1 MTLMISSSPSGAG
14 YGAAIT
20 LTGLT
25 TGGRDRWSLWR
36 TTPDGVQTPV
46 RGYGG
51 DLIGVTTTG
60 DVTVVEDYESP
71 LGRPV
76 AYYVRAWTASTPTD
90 WVDATA
96 GWLTLEHP
104 DVLAVVLKDPSIP
117 SRTTTVVVTTMPAW
131 KRQARQAAHQVR
143 GRPRPVVLTDVR
155 SARTGSVVLS
165 TASGVERE
173 ALVWL
178 LESGHTL
185 LAQWPSGWGE
195 PDTYL
200 QVGDVDEA
208 RLSEY
213 APQPD
218 REWTLELTEVD
229 RPIGGLVGSAGRTW
243 QDVSDDNATWADLL
257 TRYSTWLGVLTG
269 VEGP

>member
-1 MTLMISSSPSGAG
+1 MALTITSAPSTGG
-14 YGAAIT
+14 YGATVT

-25 TGGRDRWSLWR
+25 TGSRDRWSLWR

-51 DLIGVTTTG
+51 DLIGVTATG
-60 DVTVVEDYESP
+60 DVTVTDDYEAP

-76 AYYVRAWTASTPTD
+76 AYYVRVWTSATPGS
-90 WVDATA
+90 WIDATA
-96 GWLTLEHP
+96 SWLTLAHP
-104 DVLAVVLKDPSIP
+104 DALSVVLKDPSIP
-117 SRTTTVVVTTMPAW
+117 SRTTTVVVTTMPSWQRA
-131 KRQARQAAHQVR
+131 ARQAVHQVR

-165 TASGVERE
+165 TATHTERQ
-173 ALVWL
+173 ALTWL

-185 LAQWPSGWGE
+185 LAQWPPGWGE
-195 PDTYL
+195 DDTYL
-200 QVGDVDEA
+200 QVGSVGED

-218 REWTLELTEVD
+218 RGWTLELTEVD

-243 QDVSDDNATWADLL
+243 QTVRDGNATWANLL
-257 TRYSTWLGVLTG
+257 TKYSTWLGVLTG
-269 VEGP
+269 VEGT